1 LAGFIDGGRKC
12 GQQNGADHKGKEHT
26 ARVHGAHNTTV
37 RPDPKTLSSRAGP
50 CQVKPSRRAY
60 RKKIDDPDVA
70 LGAFGGMMCSARR
83 FTMPDSVSN
92 ERPRR
97 LLAIDGGGLL
107 GLIPAESLILI
118 EQQLDQITGT
128 QKPLCDRFDLIGGTS
143 TGAILAAGLALGLK
157 ASQLRDFYLQ
167 YGREIFTKSFLPL
180 RWWHKYPSKPL
191 EKHLQDVLG
200 EATTLGSGALKT
212 MVMIVTK
219 NATLGN
225 DWFFT
230 NNPKS
235 KFFRNNSGLPLWQV
249 VRASTAAPTY
259 FPPQTI
265 AVPDDAGRK
274 QKYDFIDGGVSSY
287 NNPALQ
293 IFLEATVPEYGI
305 GWPMGA
311 DKLMLISLGTGFNSV
326 AIQAGKASGYCVLD
340 WAKYLIKEMMN
351 EANLEQNMLMHL
363 IGCRPGGV
371 QSPTKEMASSGAGS
385 GVPDEST
392 LNLLGAGLAAQKL
405 VTYQRITV
413 GLTRQRLDQLGL
425 PDVDPIKVREMD
437 AADQIPNMQRVGAA
451 VAKEQ
456 VKMEAFRAFF

>member
-1 LAGFIDGGRKC
+1 MT
-12 GQQNGADHKGKEHT
+12 ADAVE
-26 ARVHGAHNTTV
+26 TT
-37 RPDPKTLSSRAGP
+37 
-50 CQVKPSRRAY
+50 
-60 RKKIDDPDVA
+60 
-70 LGAFGGMMCSARR
+70 
-83 FTMPDSVSN
+83 
-92 ERPRR
+92 RPRR

-107 GLIPAESLILI
+107 GLIPAEALILI

-157 ASQLRDFYLQ
+157 ATELRDFYLH
-167 YGREIFTKSFLPL
+167 YGSDIFRKSFLPVRL
-180 RWWHKYPSKPL
+180 WHKYPSGPL
-191 EKHLQDVLG
+191 EKHLKDVLG
-200 EATTLGSGALKT
+200 ESTTLGSIDLRT
-212 MVMIVTK
+212 MVLIVTK
-219 NATLGN
+219 NTTLGN

-235 KFFRNNSGLPLWQV
+235 KFFKNNSALPLWQV

-265 AVPDDAGRK
+265 VIPEDSGK
-274 QKYDFIDGGVSSY
+274 QQNYDFIDGGVSSY

-293 IFLEATVPEYGI
+293 VFLEAAVPEYGI

-311 DKLMLISLGTGFNSV
+311 DRLMLISLGTGFNSV
-326 AIQAGKASGYCVLD
+326 TINSGKASGYWVLD
-340 WAKYLIKEMMN
+340 WAQYLIKELMN
-351 EANLEQNMLMHL
+351 EANLQQNMMMHL
-363 IGCRPGGV
+363 IGCRPEGV
-371 QSPTKEMASSGAGS
+371 QSATKELVSSGAAS
-385 GVPDEST
+385 GVPNDST
-392 LNLLGAGLAAQKL
+392 LNLLGAGLNAQKL

-425 PDVDPIKVREMD
+425 PDVDPVKVREMD

-456 VKMEAFRAFF
+456 VRMEAFRDFF